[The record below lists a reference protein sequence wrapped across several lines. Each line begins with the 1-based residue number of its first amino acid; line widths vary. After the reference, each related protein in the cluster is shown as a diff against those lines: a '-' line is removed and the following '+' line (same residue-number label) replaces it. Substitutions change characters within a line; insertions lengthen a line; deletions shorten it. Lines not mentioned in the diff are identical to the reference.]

1 MQELLLKPLECNNSI
16 SMLVLWFSIY
26 LVFIGTEIAPV
37 AEWLRPLT
45 MKNELGIEELFQ
57 SFF

>member
-1 MQELLLKPLECNNSI
+1 MHELLLKPLECNTNSI

-26 LVFIGTEIAPV
+26 LVFIGTKIASV

-45 MKNELGIEELFQ
+45 MKNELGIEELF
-57 SFF
+57 

>member
-1 MQELLLKPLECNNSI
+1 MQELWLKPLECNNSI

-26 LVFIGTEIAPV
+26 LVFIGTKIALF

-45 MKNELGIEELFQ
+45 MKNELGIEELF
-57 SFF
+57 